1 MVMQCCFVNL
11 NIVKMFLVDLEKYLV
26 LDVRRVSFNA
36 IVSDQDLEEVSFV

>member
-1 MVMQCCFVNL
+1 
-11 NIVKMFLVDLEKYLV
+11 MFLVDLENYLV